1 MNSLYNYVNKIMGVY
16 MNNSKFHVLI
26 KLLSLGLLVGATG
39 IISTYFLGTVASALI
54 MVLSA
59 IIISFI
65 LLKNFTNDTSNVD
78 ILVDMINNNDLMVND
93 KDFDQNSNDITYV
106 KLKKVIKDMK
116 INFKDQVNLS
126 IEMGSISEKLVNVV
140 SLIKESMDQISTNT
154 ELTSGNSEK
163 QFEMLQNTKLEIEYI
178 VETLGELKNN
188 MGETVD
194 FTTTTI
200 ESTKDSINSTSNIL
214 KIMEQ
219 IKILISEIEK
229 RTNELQ
235 EHSDE
240 VINLNKMINDISEQ
254 TNLLALNAS
263 IEAARAGE
271 HGRGFAIVAT
281 EVSKLSQETNEV
293 SSEIKEVITNLQKGL
308 ESISLAVSKDITL
321 VEDGYTTVKDTIR
334 DFEGIKNS
342 LEESS
347 SKLLTMN
354 KDINKVNEEGIKVGG
369 NIVEVTKFSEEITSQ
384 MQEASSQIIYQN
396 SESASLLEL
405 SDSMN
410 TNADNLLQFVA
421 NKVMLGKMLND
432 AKRIES
438 SLRGKDLEKV
448 NLQDVCNKFEVDVVY
463 ITDKNGVVKYCNDT
477 QAIGLDL
484 YAIDPSYKPLRKRE
498 VAYIATPIKHR
509 IEDDKL
515 FKFLSIL
522 NSDELVYQV
531 GLGLETLLKI

>member
-1 MNSLYNYVNKIMGVY
+1 